1 LKENDNI
8 DKLFKSK
15 LEAREFDIK
24 PAFLNDLNS
33 RLDARASGKR
43 RKKFILFFTIT
54 ALVLLVGLV
63 TTLVMLND
71 DYQEPAKNETSM
83 TSYDSN
89 KDELTESET
98 PLDED
103 NPAEIEQFRKY
114 LKTDTT
120 GSAPLLENE
129 MFSPGFNPKG
139 SKDKTGETASKKAA
153 RLKAEK
159 EAEAKAKRRAEEKA
173 EEEARQIAKREAKM
187 KADAEEKRLAEE
199 KAAKNKADA
208 EEKAAEEA
216 RLIAEREA
224 KEKADA
230 EAKERERQANNPPTS
245 DSTSTEG
252 GQADTANNGNVAD
265 STNEESNPDLAVETD
280 STTNNNETTREYDP
294 SADDSKISPWSL
306 QFSAGAN
313 YITRKGIAGTP
324 ESIAIRESQ
333 ENNIFTPQFDLGVN
347 YNFGSVYSV
356 SSGFNFVQHGEN
368 LNYSPVISDSSY
380 ISSYNIVVDTVLM
393 DTTLVPVYSSIT
405 DTNSVAM
412 QANKNNRHSYITIP
426 FNFGYR
432 VDMLNDKFSMTVK
445 AGIGLRFLVG
455 GNGTYISNQL
465 TGILEENDALFT
477 VDYRTSIEF
486 AYSFGKTSIFL
497 APNYHSTFK
506 SFKSMHRYRGL
517 GATFGVIY
525 KF

>member
-15 LEAREFDIK
+15 LGAREFDIK
-24 PAFLNDLNS
+24 PAFLNDLNG
-33 RLDARASGKR
+33 RLDAHASGKR
-43 RKKFILFFTIT
+43 RKKFILFFAIT
-54 ALVLLVGLV
+54 ALILLVGVV
-63 TTLVMLND
+63 TTLVMLNHD
-71 DYQEPAKNETSM
+71 SHNPDKNENSLTAS
-83 TSYDSN
+83 DSDSSKHLESNLDSSKRNSDSKN
-89 KDELTESET
+89 KDEMDSDVESNDRGIMTHLGRGGEDSNIDSSEMDKDQKLT
-98 PLDED
+98 L
-103 NPAEIEQFRKY
+103 
-114 LKTDTT
+114 
-120 GSAPLLENE
+120 
-129 MFSPGFNPKG
+129 
-139 SKDKTGETASKKAA
+139 
-153 RLKAEK
+153 AEK
-159 EAEAKAKRRAEEKA
+159 EAKRIAKEKA

-187 KADAEEKRLAEE
+187 RADAEAKRLAEE

-294 SADDSKISPWSL
+294 SADDSKISPWSF

-333 ENNIFTPQFDLGVN
+333 EQNVITPQFNLGVN

-356 SSGFNFVQHGEN
+356 SSGFDFVQHGEN
-368 LNYSPVISDSSY
+368 LNYTPVVFDSTY
-380 ISSYNIVVDTVLM
+380 ISSYTMVVDSML
-393 DTTLVPVYSSIT
+393 DTTFIPNYSTIT
-405 DTNSVAM
+405 DTNTVAM
-412 QANKNNRHSYITIP
+412 QANKNNRHSYVTIP
-426 FNFGYR
+426 FNIGYR
-432 VDMLNDKFSMTVK
+432 VDILEDKFSMTVK
-445 AGIGLRFLVG
+445 AGVGLRFLVG

-465 TGILEENDALFT
+465 TGILEEKDALFT
-477 VDYRTSIEF
+477 LDYRASLEF

-506 SFKSMHRYRGL
+506 SFKSLHRYRGL